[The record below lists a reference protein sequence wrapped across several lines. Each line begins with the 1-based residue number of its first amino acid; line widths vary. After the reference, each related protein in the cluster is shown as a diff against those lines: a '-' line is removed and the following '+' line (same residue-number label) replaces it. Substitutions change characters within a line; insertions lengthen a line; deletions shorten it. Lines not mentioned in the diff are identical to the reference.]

1 MADLKWSIQNG
12 DIEKVQSFVEKDGDA
27 ISSSIDGRTPVMI
40 AADYGQAK
48 ILEYLISKGLEAS
61 LLDSPDKHGIT
72 PLLAAVFEGHTE
84 CVKILINAGCDKKGK
99 APDGRTYAEV
109 AEKTEIIREMLQW
122 VNKTGAHIGK

>member
-1 MADLKWSIQNG
+1 
-12 DIEKVQSFVEKDGDA
+12 
-27 ISSSIDGRTPVMI
+27 MI

-84 CVKILINAGCDKKGK
+84 CVKILINAVSQRNIFTTRAHEIYLRVGYYHIIVIMKCDQFFI
-99 APDGRTYAEV
+99 A
-109 AEKTEIIREMLQW
+109 
-122 VNKTGAHIGK
+122 VNSRQTLSL

>member
-1 MADLKWSIQNG
+1 
-12 DIEKVQSFVEKDGDA
+12 
-27 ISSSIDGRTPVMI
+27 MI

-84 CVKILINAGCDKKGK
+84 CVKILINAVSQRNILPFTNIAHEIYLRDGYYHIIVIMKCDQFWS
-99 APDGRTYAEV
+99 R
-109 AEKTEIIREMLQW
+109 R
-122 VNKTGAHIGK
+122 

>member
-1 MADLKWSIQNG
+1 
-12 DIEKVQSFVEKDGDA
+12 
-27 ISSSIDGRTPVMI
+27 MI

-84 CVKILINAGCDKKGK
+84 CVKILINAVSQRNITFTNIAHEIYLQVGYYHIIVMKCDQFFI
-99 APDGRTYAEV
+99 EF
-109 AEKTEIIREMLQW
+109 
-122 VNKTGAHIGK
+122 

>member
-1 MADLKWSIQNG
+1 
-12 DIEKVQSFVEKDGDA
+12 
-27 ISSSIDGRTPVMI
+27 MI

-84 CVKILINAGCDKKGK
+84 CVKILINAVSQRNIFTTNIAHEIYLRVGYYAPHHCDQLIMKCE
-99 APDGRTYAEV
+99 EV
-109 AEKTEIIREMLQW
+109 VK
-122 VNKTGAHIGK
+122 

>member
-1 MADLKWSIQNG
+1 
-12 DIEKVQSFVEKDGDA
+12 
-27 ISSSIDGRTPVMI
+27 MI

-84 CVKILINAGCDKKGK
+84 CVKILINAVSQRNIFYLLTKKTKFIYESGI
-99 APDGRTYAEV
+99 T
-109 AEKTEIIREMLQW
+109 TSL
-122 VNKTGAHIGK
+122 

>member
-1 MADLKWSIQNG
+1 
-12 DIEKVQSFVEKDGDA
+12 
-27 ISSSIDGRTPVMI
+27 MI

-84 CVKILINAGCDKKGK
+84 CVRILINAVSERNILTYVSTRLGKRYNHIEITKGPRS
-99 APDGRTYAEV
+99 ALNSTTPIT
-109 AEKTEIIREMLQW
+109 
-122 VNKTGAHIGK
+122 

>member
-1 MADLKWSIQNG
+1 
-12 DIEKVQSFVEKDGDA
+12 
-27 ISSSIDGRTPVMI
+27 MI

-84 CVKILINAGCDKKGK
+84 CVKILINAVSQRNIFTTRAHEIYLRVGYYHIIVIMKCDQFFI
-99 APDGRTYAEV
+99 EF
-109 AEKTEIIREMLQW
+109 
-122 VNKTGAHIGK
+122 

>member
-84 CVKILINAGCDKKGK
+84 CVKILINAGCDKKRQS
-99 APDGRTYAEV
+99 P
-109 AEKTEIIREMLQW
+109 
-122 VNKTGAHIGK
+122 